1 MSMING
7 TRLYDHLTRLGR
19 IGFVPK
25 EEPHDC
31 RIPLPMTKDESMFN
45 SAWNR
50 QDFKHPSIL

>member
-19 IGFVPK
+19 IGFV
-25 EEPHDC
+25 
-31 RIPLPMTKDESMFN
+31 TKDESMFN

>member
-25 EEPHDC
+25 EGTTRLPYTPAYDLSLIHISEPT
-31 RIPLPMTKDESMFN
+31 RRS
-45 SAWNR
+45 
-50 QDFKHPSIL
+50 

>member
-25 EEPHDC
+25 EGTCLLYTSDAA
-31 RIPLPMTKDESMFN
+31 DE
-45 SAWNR
+45 
-50 QDFKHPSIL
+50 